1 MPGKDEK
8 SRSARS
14 DIADDAQ
21 IDEWKQARTGAITL
35 PAHVAGSGALDRLV
49 ETARDYA
56 KQAASDN
63 TRQAYAKD
71 WAHVT
76 SRKVIW
82 LFFEQ
87 LWFEFVPVLHRLQG
101 RLAAQG

>member
-1 MPGKDEK
+1 MKTHKTQFQK
-8 SRSARS
+8 SDSPTGNLPP
-14 DIADDAQ
+14 DAENKSQ
-21 IDEWKQARTGAITL
+21 EETPITL

-56 KQAASDN
+56 KQSASDN